1 MTPMDALPTFLF
13 DRSAAQ
19 GRLILRDR
27 DRLDLPH
34 RMSTND
40 LKRLQVGEGCST
52 VLTTATAR
60 IIDRVLIYHR
70 GETALMIANYPEVV
84 LRWLRQHV
92 FWQDRFQIDD
102 QSAAL
107 GQLELHGVGAAALAE
122 QAISG
127 ASALAL
133 HHFLEDSARQLLVA
147 RTFPLMGEGFLI
159 VAPPAQ
165 LEQLRRAWLA
175 ENQVQ
180 AADATI
186 YERLRVAAG
195 LPAAHHELTE
205 DYIPLEAGLWDSVS
219 FTKGCYIGQEIIAR
233 MESRNRLAKTL
244 VKLQLS
250 ALVPLGAPIRAADET
265 VGVLTSLAEPLLP
278 QAGVAALGLG
288 FVKPAFAALGTRL
301 QVGAASAEVVPAALI
316 ANRESE

>member
-1 MTPMDALPTFLF
+1 MQMDALPIFLF

-19 GRLILRDR
+19 ARLILRDR

-70 GETALMIANYPEVV
+70 GETALMIANYPDVV
-84 LRWLRQHV
+84 LRWLRRHV

-107 GQLELHGVGAAALAE
+107 GQLELHGAGAAALAE

-127 ASALAL
+127 AAGLAM
-133 HHFLEDSARQLLVA
+133 HHFLEDTAHQLLIA
-147 RTFPLMGEGFLI
+147 RTFPLLDQGFLI
-159 VAPPAQ
+159 VAPPAE
-165 LEQLRRAWLA
+165 LEQLRAAWLA
-175 ENQVQ
+175 DRRVQ

-250 ALVPLGAPIRAADET
+250 ALVPLGTPIQAADET
-265 VGVLTSLAEPLLP
+265 VGVLTSLAEPLVP
-278 QAGVAALGLG
+278 QTGVAAFGLG
-288 FVKPAFAALGTRL
+288 FVKPAFAAHGTRL
-301 QVGAASAEVVPAALI
+301 QVGEASAQVVPAALI
-316 ANRESE
+316 TSRESE